1 MTKII
6 PLVKLEGGIDK
17 MEYLIYACMIVYYVV
32 SFLAGLLGVI
42 MFSGLLYLIYLGYKE
57 FKNSHV

>member
-32 SFLAGLLGVI
+32 NFLVGVLGVI
-42 MFSGLLYLIYLGYKE
+42 MFSGLLYLIYFGYKE
-57 FKNSHV
+57 FKNTHV

>member
-42 MFSGLLYLIYLGYKE
+42 LFSGLLYLIYLGYKE
-57 FKNSHV
+57 YKNSHV